1 MSIPSFIT
9 TALARYDI
17 DARQL
22 ATLVGV
28 YLKQDL
34 RGGRAF
40 MQFSAREYVRGNLA
54 LLMLLGMYVFTGLIV
69 GMMVFVTDIDV
80 LHFSIIIHTFT
91 LLIVALAILAESGNV
106 IFNESEA
113 DILGHLP
120 ISSRTYFAAKVLNLF
135 LFTSLLAAAANFF
148 PAIFGSWAAGANLLF
163 IPAHALSAL
172 LDALLATALIV
183 TSYGILMRMV
193 GRERFDSIIAY
204 SQIIMVLVFM
214 FGFQIMP
221 RVMDINQLARGFH
234 WYYLLFP
241 PAWFAGVT
249 LVLIGKPQLYALALA
264 GIGITTL
271 AVLGQL
277 AIHKVGSDYSSFV
290 ARLTYREGTRKR
302 RAASTSII
310 TPATTRGLAD
320 QLKSVWLARPA
331 ERAAFDLVSIYLRRN
346 REVKVRL
353 YPSLAYFVFVPLLAI
368 FSEGLPDPFSR
379 RGVDAYALM
388 GALMICYV
396 ALTAVEVLRFSEH
409 HEAAYI
415 FRVAPVARLGDIYS
429 GFRKAVMTWVALP
442 GFAVL
447 FVLYGILW
455 RNPLHAA
462 LLLAPWGII
471 TPAALTLGFLFRE
484 TLPLARKYQKGQQ
497 TSRNLLLF
505 LVCFVVLSL
514 FGGLQAAAIK
524 GRLPVVDVT
533 FPYWLFIALSLLISA
548 FFYVTLRALSH
559 ETRAIQPADIAG
571 Q

>member
-9 TALARYDI
+9 AALARYDI

-241 PAWFAGVT
+241 PAWFVGVT

-264 GIGITTL
+264 
-271 AVLGQL
+271 
-277 AIHKVGSDYSSFV
+277 
-290 ARLTYREGTRKR
+290 
-302 RAASTSII
+302 AASTSII
-310 TPATTRGLAD
+310 TPATTRSLAD

-442 GFAVL
+442 GFTVL

-471 TPAALTLGFLFRE
+471 TPAALMLGFLFRE

-505 LVCFVVLSL
+505 LVCFLVLSL

>member
-1 MSIPSFIT
+1 
-9 TALARYDI
+9 
-17 DARQL
+17 
-22 ATLVGV
+22 
-28 YLKQDL
+28 
-34 RGGRAF
+34 
-40 MQFSAREYVRGNLA
+40 
-54 LLMLLGMYVFTGLIV
+54 
-69 GMMVFVTDIDV
+69 
-80 LHFSIIIHTFT
+80 
-91 LLIVALAILAESGNV
+91 
-106 IFNESEA
+106 
-113 DILGHLP
+113 
-120 ISSRTYFAAKVLNLF
+120 
-135 LFTSLLAAAANFF
+135 
-148 PAIFGSWAAGANLLF
+148 
-163 IPAHALSAL
+163 
-172 LDALLATALIV
+172 
-183 TSYGILMRMV
+183 
-193 GRERFDSIIAY
+193 
-204 SQIIMVLVFM
+204 M

-221 RVMDINQLARGFH
+221 RVMDVQIMQLARGFR

-271 AVLGQL
+271 VILGQL
-277 AIHKVGSDYSSFV
+277 AIRKVGSDYSSFV
-290 ARLTYREGTRKR
+290 ARLTYREGTQK
-302 RAASTSII
+302 RAAGGAPII
-310 TPATTRGLAD
+310 APTGKRGFAD
-320 QLKSVWLARPA
+320 RLKSVWLARPA

-409 HEAAYI
+409 HEAADI
-415 FRVAPVARLGDIYS
+415 FRVAPVARLGDIHS

-447 FVLYGILW
+447 FVLYAILW
-455 RNPLHAA
+455 RSPLHAA

-471 TPAALTLGFLFRE
+471 TPAALMLGFLFRE

-497 TSRNLLLF
+497 TARNLLLF
-505 LVCFVVLSL
+505 LVCFLVLSM

-524 GRLPVVDVT
+524 GRLPVVNIT

-548 FFYVTLRALSH
+548 FFYFTLRALSR
-559 ETRAIQPADIAG
+559 ETRAIQPADIAS